1 MEVKPIKMKNI
12 SSLIIVAIVLFSNDL
27 YSQTSYI
34 DYQSPFHPIISDGP
48 MVVSQNHLSS
58 EIGIEIIK
66 KGGNAVDAAVAVGF
80 SLAVTLPRAGNLGG
94 GGFMLIYLKDQN
106 EILAIDYRGQSPSK
120 LQSKQIFGVELPRD
134 YEKADR
140 DIVRY
145 GYKASTIPGTVSGLL
160 LAHSEFGKLPL
171 KEVMKPAI
179 DQAMNGIQVSFD
191 LEQAIASAPQLSWD
205 DESRE
210 IYLKDG
216 KPLKEGFVMK
226 RPGLANTMIQ
236 ISENGANGFYSG
248 EVAEKIA
255 SSMASYGGS
264 ITVEDLQNY
273 KARFSQP
280 IGVNYRGKKVFTHGP
295 PSGGGIVLLTAL
307 KVLEYF
313 DLGKIGS
320 NSALTYHLL
329 AEALRRGH
337 NNRSHHVGD
346 PSHYDVPYDDLMSD
360 ERIKDFAKSISLKK
374 ASTSKE
380 IKPLEIIQES
390 KNTTHYSIIDADGN
404 TVSNTYT
411 LGYSFGSGVTIPGT
425 GILMN
430 NQMNN
435 FAYQYGSKKIEGRGA
450 SPGNRYEPGKR
461 PMSTMAPTIIF
472 DENDRVLLITGSPGG
487 KLIPAAILRLV
498 TGVIDFDLNIGEAT
512 MLPRIHK
519 DWPYRGIDYEK
530 SISSDSLN
538 ILKKIGHKVEP
549 SKTMGSTQSIHI
561 IEGKNHGYADLR
573 RPNSGVSYMND

>member
-1 MEVKPIKMKNI
+1 MKNI
-12 SSLIIVAIVLFSNDL
+12 SSLLLVAIIFFSNAL
-27 YSQTSYI
+27 QSQTSYI
-34 DYQSPFHPIISDGP
+34 DYQSPFHPIISNGP

-58 EIGIEIIK
+58 ELGIEIIK
-66 KGGNAVDAAVAVGF
+66 KGGNAIDAAVAVGF

-94 GGFMLIYLKDQN
+94 GGFMLIYLKEQN
-106 EILAIDYRGQSPSK
+106 EILAIDYRGQSPSR
-120 LQSKQIFGVELPRD
+120 LQTNQIFGVELPRD

-145 GYKASTIPGTVSGLL
+145 GYKASTVPGTVSGLL
-160 LAHSEFGKLPL
+160 LAHAEFGKLPL
-171 KEVMKPAI
+171 SEVMKPAI
-179 DQAMNGIQVSFD
+179 DQAMNGIDVSYD
-191 LEQAIASAPQLSWD
+191 LEQAIASAPQLLWD
-205 DESRE
+205 DESRK
-210 IYLKDG
+210 IYLNDG
-216 KPLKEGFVMK
+216 KPLKEGSIMK
-226 RPGLANTMIQ
+226 RPDLAKTMSL
-236 ISENGANGFYSG
+236 ISKNGINGFYSG
-248 EVAEKIA
+248 EVAEKIS
-255 SSMASYGGS
+255 SSMTNNGGS
-264 ITVEDLQNY
+264 ITIEDLQSY
-273 KARFSQP
+273 RARFSQP

-313 DLGKIGS
+313 DLGKIGN

-346 PSHYDVPYDDLMSD
+346 PSHYHVPYDDLMSD
-360 ERIKDFAKSISLKK
+360 QRIKDFAKSISLKK
-374 ASTSKE
+374 ASSAKE
-380 IKPLEIIQES
+380 VKPLEIIQES

-404 TVSNTYT
+404 AVSNTYT

-450 SPGNRYEPGKR
+450 SPGNKHAPGKR
-461 PMSTMAPTIIF
+461 PMSTMAPTIVF
-472 DENDRVLLITGSPGG
+472 DENDNVLLVTGSPGG

-519 DWPYRGIDYEK
+519 DWPYRGIDYE
-530 SISSDSLN
+530 SSMSSDSLN
-538 ILKKIGHKVEP
+538 LLKKMGHKIEL

-561 IEGKNHGYADLR
+561 SEGKNHGYADLR
-573 RPNSGVSYMND
+573 RPNAAVSYINN